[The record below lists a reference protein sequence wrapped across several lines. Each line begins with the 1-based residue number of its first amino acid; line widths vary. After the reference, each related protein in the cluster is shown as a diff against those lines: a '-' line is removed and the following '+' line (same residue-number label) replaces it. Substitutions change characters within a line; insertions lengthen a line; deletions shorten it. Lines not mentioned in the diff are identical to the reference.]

1 MGFGKID
8 VMNVSM
14 IDYGRGNLRSVER
27 ALESAGAAVT
37 RVEDPASLE
46 KATTVI
52 LPGVGSFGDAVEGLK
67 QRKLWEPLREWV
79 KADRPFLGICLGY
92 QLLWEE
98 GEEAPGVKGLGLF
111 SGRVAKFEAKGL
123 KIPLIGWSQVRVQE
137 TKRSYFEGGDRF
149 FYHVHSYRPESVPA
163 EYLVCETEYG
173 GWFPSGVKKGKV
185 AGFQFHPEKSQEA
198 GISLLQKSL
207 SAIQSG

>member
-1 MGFGKID
+1 MGFGKVG

-27 ALESAGAAVT
+27 ALESAGATVT

-111 SGRVAKFEAKGL
+111 SGRVGKFQGKGL
-123 KIPLIGWSQVRVQE
+123 KIPLIGWSQVRVQDA
-137 TKRSYFEGGDRF
+137 KRSYFEGGDRF
-149 FYHVHSYRPESVPA
+149 FYHVHSYRPEFVPT
-163 EYLVCETEYG
+163 EYLICETEYG

-185 AGFQFHPEKSQEA
+185 AGFQFHPEKSQET
-198 GISLLQKSL
+198 GISLLKKGL
-207 SAIQSG
+207 SAIQSE

>member
-1 MGFGKID
+1 
-8 VMNVSM
+8 M

-27 ALESAGAAVT
+27 ALESAGATVT

-111 SGRVAKFEAKGL
+111 SGRVSKFQGKGL
-123 KIPLIGWSQVRVQE
+123 KIPLIGWSEVRVQD

-149 FYHVHSYRPESVPA
+149 FYHVHSYRPELVPA
-163 EYLVCETEYG
+163 EYLICETEYG
-173 GWFPSGVKKGKV
+173 GWFPSGAKKGKV

-198 GISLLQKSL
+198 GISLLKKSL
-207 SAIQSG
+207 NAIHSG

>member
-1 MGFGKID
+1 MGFGK
-8 VMNVSM
+8 VHAMNVAM

-27 ALESAGAAVT
+27 ALESAGATVT
-37 RVEDPASLE
+37 RVEDPASFE
-46 KATTVI
+46 KAETVI

-79 KADRPFLGICLGY
+79 KADRSFLGICLGY

-98 GEEAPGVKGLGLF
+98 GEEAPGVKGLGIF
-111 SGRVAKFEAKGL
+111 SGRVAKFQAKGL
-123 KIPLIGWSQVRVQE
+123 KIPLIGWSEVRVQDA
-137 TKRSYFEGGDRF
+137 KRSYFEGGDRF

-163 EYLVCETEYG
+163 EYLICETEYG

-198 GISLLQKSL
+198 GISLLKKSL
-207 SAIQSG
+207 NAIQSW

>member
-1 MGFGKID
+1 
-8 VMNVSM
+8 MNVSM

-27 ALESAGAAVT
+27 ALESAGATVT

-111 SGRVAKFEAKGL
+111 SGRVSKFQGKGL
-123 KIPLIGWSQVRVQE
+123 KIPLIGWSQVRVQDA
-137 TKRSYFEGGDRF
+137 KRSYFEVGDRF
-149 FYHVHSYRPESVPA
+149 FYHVHSYRPEFVPA
-163 EYLVCETEYG
+163 EYLICETEYG

-198 GISLLQKSL
+198 GISLLKKSL
-207 SAIQSG
+207 SAIQSE

>member
-1 MGFGKID
+1 
-8 VMNVSM
+8 
-14 IDYGRGNLRSVER
+14 
-27 ALESAGAAVT
+27 
-37 RVEDPASLE
+37 LE
-46 KATTVI
+46 KAETVI

-92 QLLWEE
+92 QLLWDE
-98 GEEAPGVKGLGLF
+98 GEEAPGVKGLGIF
-111 SGRVAKFEAKGL
+111 SGRVAKFQAKGL
-123 KIPLIGWSQVRVQE
+123 KIPLIGWSEVRVQD

-163 EYLVCETEYG
+163 EYLICETEYG

-198 GISLLQKSL
+198 GISLLKKSL
-207 SAIQSG
+207 SAIHSG

>member
-1 MGFGKID
+1 MVFGKIHM
-8 VMNVSM
+8 MNVSM

-27 ALESAGAAVT
+27 ALESAGATVT
-37 RVEDPASLE
+37 RVENPASFE
-46 KATTVI
+46 KAATVI

-111 SGRVAKFEAKGL
+111 SGRVGKFQGKGL
-123 KIPLIGWSQVRVQE
+123 KIPLIGWSQVRVQDA
-137 TKRSYFEGGDRF
+137 KRSYFEGGDRF
-149 FYHVHSYRPESVPA
+149 FYHVHSYRPEFVPA
-163 EYLVCETEYG
+163 EYLICETEYG

-198 GISLLQKSL
+198 GISLLKKSL
-207 SAIQSG
+207 NAIHSG

>member
-1 MGFGKID
+1 
-8 VMNVSM
+8 MNVSM

-27 ALESAGAAVT
+27 ALNRAGATVT
-37 RVEDPASLE
+37 RVEDPASFE

-67 QRKLWEPLREWV
+67 QRKLWGPLREWV
-79 KADRPFLGICLGY
+79 KADRPFLGICLGF

-111 SGRVAKFEAKGL
+111 SGRVSKFQGRGL
-123 KIPLIGWSQVRVQE
+123 KVPLIGWSEVRVQE
-137 TKRSYFEGGDRF
+137 AKKNYFEGGDNF

-198 GISLLQKSL
+198 GISLLKNSL

>member
-1 MGFGKID
+1 
-8 VMNVSM
+8 MNVSM

-27 ALESAGAAVT
+27 ALESAGATVT
-37 RVEDPASLE
+37 RVEDPATFE
-46 KATTVI
+46 KATTVV

-111 SGRVAKFEAKGL
+111 SGRVAKFQANGL
-123 KIPLIGWSQVRVQE
+123 KIPLIGWSQVRVQDA
-137 TKRSYFEGGDRF
+137 KRSYFEGGDRF
-149 FYHVHSYRPESVPA
+149 FYHVHSYRPEFVPA
-163 EYLVCETEYG
+163 EYLICETEYG

-198 GISLLQKSL
+198 GISLLKKSL
-207 SAIQSG
+207 SAIQSE

>member
-1 MGFGKID
+1 
-8 VMNVSM
+8 MNVSM

-37 RVEDPASLE
+37 RMEDPASLE

-111 SGRVAKFEAKGL
+111 SGRVGKFQGKGL
-123 KIPLIGWSQVRVQE
+123 KIPLIGWSQVRVQDG
-137 TKRSYFEGGDRF
+137 KRSYFEGGDRF
-149 FYHVHSYRPESVPA
+149 FYHVHSYRPEFVPA
-163 EYLVCETEYG
+163 EYLICETEYG

-185 AGFQFHPEKSQEA
+185 AGFQFHPEKSQKA
-198 GISLLQKSL
+198 GISLLKKSL
-207 SAIQSG
+207 SAIQSE

>member
-1 MGFGKID
+1 MVFGKIHM
-8 VMNVSM
+8 MNVSM

-27 ALESAGAAVT
+27 ALESSGATVT
-37 RVEDPASLE
+37 RVEDPASFE
-46 KATTVI
+46 KAATVI

-111 SGRVAKFEAKGL
+111 SGRVGKFQGKGL
-123 KIPLIGWSQVRVQE
+123 KIPLIGWSQVRVQDA
-137 TKRSYFEGGDRF
+137 KRSYFEGGDRF
-149 FYHVHSYRPESVPA
+149 FYHVHSYRPEFVPA
-163 EYLVCETEYG
+163 EYLICETEYG

-198 GISLLQKSL
+198 GISLLKKSL
-207 SAIQSG
+207 SAIQSE

>member
-1 MGFGKID
+1 
-8 VMNVSM
+8 
-14 IDYGRGNLRSVER
+14 
-27 ALESAGAAVT
+27 
-37 RVEDPASLE
+37 
-46 KATTVI
+46 
-52 LPGVGSFGDAVEGLK
+52 VEGLK

-98 GEEAPGVKGLGLF
+98 GEEAPGVKGLGIF
-111 SGRVAKFEAKGL
+111 SGRVSKFQGKGL
-123 KIPLIGWSQVRVQE
+123 KIPLIGWSEVRVQD
-137 TKRSYFEGGDRF
+137 TKKSYFEGGDRF

-163 EYLVCETEYG
+163 EYLICETEYG

-198 GISLLQKSL
+198 GISLLKKSL
-207 SAIQSG
+207 NAIQSG